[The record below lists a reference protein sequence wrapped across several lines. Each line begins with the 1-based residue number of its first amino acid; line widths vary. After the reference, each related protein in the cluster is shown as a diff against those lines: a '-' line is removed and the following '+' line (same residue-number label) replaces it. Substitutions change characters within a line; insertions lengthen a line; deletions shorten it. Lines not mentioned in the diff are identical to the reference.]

1 MFVYMTVCLV
11 NGKCYIGKYE
21 NSEQHSY
28 LGSGKLFTR
37 ALRKYGRENFTRTIL
52 ERYNCVED
60 CRAGEKRWIRLF
72 NAVESSQFYN
82 IAEGGEGGNTYG
94 GLSAE
99 ELIELKVKLKKRKK
113 RQPPTGLVSYL
124 DLRTGMRGSCSVDE
138 FQQDTLKI
146 GTKSEYIYA
155 TPVGNFSSLQV
166 ARNRIGIDMSTLRR
180 RCTNPDKQITKIAV
194 AATDHALKDH
204 DRCYVGQTFREAG
217 YGAYRVNDIL
227 TWELDKLETL
237 NIIK

>member
-82 IAEGGEGGNTYG
+82 IAEKEKKKTTTNRTC
-94 GLSAE
+94 
-99 ELIELKVKLKKRKK
+99 KL
-113 RQPPTGLVSYL
+113 L
-124 DLRTGMRGSCSVDE
+124 GS
-138 FQQDTLKI
+138 Q
-146 GTKSEYIYA
+146 
-155 TPVGNFSSLQV
+155 
-166 ARNRIGIDMSTLRR
+166 NRHER
-180 RCTNPDKQITKIAV
+180 
-194 AATDHALKDH
+194 
-204 DRCYVGQTFREAG
+204 
-217 YGAYRVNDIL
+217 
-227 TWELDKLETL
+227 
-237 NIIK
+237 